1 MTNHTKDTNGLVY
14 EPHPS
19 IGVFNT
25 ILAEKLKH
33 DVNYETVVSEVNMH
47 TQTWDVDYLFWH
59 YNNGLVSSLSPYL
72 QRILLEDVW
81 GASNDK
87 KAKSY
92 IRSIWKNMGSL
103 TPFML
108 VPLDL
113 ILNNIN
119 EKIQYTTQTE
129 IQSQLLKIKLAV
141 EEEQVKGVRYINID
155 GQTRSNCAI
164 NKYIKGDFN
173 LSDEDFDNE
182 PLQMDNG
189 DGQITDVSLYTFDKL
204 TNYQQG
210 AFLQRN
216 ILVNIIQ
223 KGTLEQVSQALI
235 AINSNEKWKEWQT
248 IYNNAELTV
257 LKYSINEVMS
267 DAAIRD
273 LLLNKMN
280 QGTSYKTKFSGWE
293 WFVAD
298 NLAFLKHKSTVD
310 LKLLRNISKGTK
322 SSPEKSEIEFVK
334 EMITI
339 WVNNYKGSNSI
350 KPVVLSSYIALR
362 DVLKNYNKQND
373 SYYKCFGEIPKL
385 KVLSEVNFMKWYL
398 ETITKFESHVLP
410 GTTKLNKLHWVKDS
424 TTGKHSSFPDGW
436 PSHCEG
442 GMFLNSI
449 IGRVNWLLESLRADV
464 SELLKEQTISDIV
477 NTSNMSTVMMHNN
490 MKDSNGNEIDLTAPG
505 VREIGHMQSV
515 ANEGSDALTNTKP
528 QPKSD
533 NRSYSKKNNQANGV
547 V

>member
-189 DGQITDVSLYTFDKL
+189 DGQITDVSLHTFDKL

-339 WVNNYKGSNSI
+339 WVNNYKGNNSI

-373 SYYKCFGEIPKL
+373 AYYKCFGVIPKL

-505 VREIGHMQSV
+505 VREIGHMTSV
-515 ANEGSDALTNTKP
+515 ANGGSDALTNTKP

-547 V
+547 A

>member
-1 MTNHTKDTNGLVY
+1 MTNHTKDTNGIVY

-19 IGVFNT
+19 IGVYNT

-33 DVNYETVVSEVNMH
+33 DANYETVVSEVSLH
-47 TQTWDVDYLFWH
+47 TETWSVDGLFWH

-81 GASNDK
+81 GASNNK

-119 EKIQYTTQTE
+119 EKIVYSTQTE
-129 IQSQLLKIKLAV
+129 IQSQLLKIKQAV
-141 EEEQVKGVRYINID
+141 EEEQLKGVRYINID

-189 DGQITDVSLYTFDKL
+189 DGQITDVSLHTFDKL

-273 LLLNKMN
+273 LLLNRMN

-322 SSPEKSEIEFVK
+322 TSPEKSEIEFVK
-334 EMITI
+334 GMITN

-362 DVLKNYNKQND
+362 DVLKNYNTQND
-373 SYYKCFGEIPKL
+373 AYYKCFGVIPKL

-398 ETITKFESHVLP
+398 ETITKFESHVKP
-410 GTTKLNKLHWVKDS
+410 GTDELNDTHWVKDKD
-424 TTGKHSSFPDGW
+424 TGKHSPVPESW

-442 GMFLNSI
+442 GMSLNSI
-449 IGRVNWLLESLRADV
+449 IGRVKWLLESLRADE
-464 SELLKEQTISDIV
+464 SKLLKQQTISDIV
-477 NTSNMSTVMMHNN
+477 GTSNMSTVMVHNN
-490 MKDSNGNEIDLTAPG
+490 MEDSNGNEIDLTAPG
-505 VREIGHMQSV
+505 VREIGHMESV
-515 ANEGSDALTNTKP
+515 ANGGSDALPNTKP

>member
-1 MTNHTKDTNGLVY
+1 M
-14 EPHPS
+14 
-19 IGVFNT
+19 
-25 ILAEKLKH
+25 
-33 DVNYETVVSEVNMH
+33 
-47 TQTWDVDYLFWH
+47 
-59 YNNGLVSSLSPYL
+59 
-72 QRILLEDVW
+72 
-81 GASNDK
+81 
-87 KAKSY
+87 
-92 IRSIWKNMGSL
+92 
-103 TPFML
+103 
-108 VPLDL
+108 
-113 ILNNIN
+113 
-119 EKIQYTTQTE
+119 
-129 IQSQLLKIKLAV
+129 KIKLAV
-141 EEEQVKGVRYINID
+141 EEEQVNGVVFINID

-189 DGQITDVSLYTFDKL
+189 DGQITDVSLHTFDTL
-204 TNYQQG
+204 TDFQKG
-210 AFLQRN
+210 AFLQRK
-216 ILVNIIQ
+216 ILVNKIW

-334 EMITI
+334 GMITN

-373 SYYKCFGEIPKL
+373 SYYKCFGVIPKL

-449 IGRVNWLLESLRADV
+449 IGRVKWLLQSLTADESK
-464 SELLKEQTISDIV
+464 LLKNQTISDIV
-477 NTSNMSTVMMHNN
+477 GTSNMSTVMVHNN

-505 VREIGHMQSV
+505 VREIGHMTSV
-515 ANEGSDALTNTKP
+515 ANEGSDDLPNLKP

-547 V
+547 K

>member
-33 DVNYETVVSEVNMH
+33 DANYETVVGEVGM
-47 TQTWDVDYLFWH
+47 TTETWDVDCLFWH

-108 VPLDL
+108 VPLNL

-164 NKYIKGDFN
+164 NKYIKGEFN

-189 DGQITDVSLYTFDKL
+189 DGEISDISLHTFDTL
-204 TNYQQG
+204 TDYQKG
-210 AFLQRN
+210 AFLQRK

-322 SSPEKSEIEFVK
+322 SSPEKSEIKFVK
-334 EMITI
+334 EMITN
-339 WVNNYKGSNSI
+339 WVNNYKGNNSI

-373 SYYKCFGEIPKL
+373 AYYQCFGVIPKL
-385 KVLSEVNFMKWYL
+385 KVLSEVNFLKWYL
-398 ETITKFESHVLP
+398 KTITEFESHVLP
-410 GTTKLNKLHWVKDS
+410 GTTKLNKLHWVKDDK
-424 TTGKHSSFPDGW
+424 TGKHSAAPESW
-436 PSHCEG
+436 PAHCEG
-442 GMFLNSI
+442 GMKLNSI
-449 IGRVNWLLESLRADV
+449 LGRVKWLLQSLRADE
-464 SELLKEQTISDIV
+464 SKLLKEQIISNIV
-477 NTSNMSTVMMHNN
+477 GTSNMSTVMVHNN
-490 MKDSNGNEIDLTAPG
+490 MMDSNGNEIDLTAPG
-505 VREIGHMQSV
+505 VNEIGHMTSV
-515 ANEGSDALTNTKP
+515 ANGGSDALANTKP

-533 NRSYSKKNNQANGV
+533 NRSYSRKNNQANGV
-547 V
+547 A

>member
-1 MTNHTKDTNGLVY
+1 MTNHTKDTNGIVY
-14 EPHPS
+14 KPHPS
-19 IGVFNT
+19 IDVFNT
-25 ILAEKLKH
+25 ILAEKREQ
-33 DVNYETVVSEVNMH
+33 DANYEIVVSEVNMNTKH
-47 TQTWDVDYLFWH
+47 WSVDNLFWH

-129 IQSQLLKIKLAV
+129 IQSQLLKIKQAV
-141 EEEQVKGVRYINID
+141 EEEQLKGVLYINID

-189 DGQITDVSLYTFDKL
+189 DGQITDVSLHTFDKL
-204 TNYQQG
+204 TEFQQG

-248 IYNNAELTV
+248 IYNNADLTV

-298 NLAFLKHKSTVD
+298 NLSFLKHKSTVD
-310 LKLLRNISKGTK
+310 LKLLRNISKSK
-322 SSPEKSEIEFVK
+322 ESSPGTSEIEFVK
-334 EMITI
+334 KMITN
-339 WVNNYKGSNSI
+339 WVNYYKGSTTI

-362 DVLKNYNKQND
+362 DVLKNYNTQNNA
-373 SYYKCFGEIPKL
+373 YYKCFGLIPKL
-385 KVLSEVNFMKWYL
+385 KVLSEVNFLNWYL
-398 ETITKFESHVLP
+398 ETIVKFESHVKL
-410 GTTKLNKLHWVKDS
+410 GTTELNDTHWVKD
-424 TTGKHSSFPDGW
+424 TDTGKHSSFPDGW

-442 GMFLNSI
+442 GMSLNSI
-449 IGRVNWLLESLRADV
+449 VGRVKWLLESLRADE
-464 SELLKEQTISDIV
+464 SELLKEQVISNTV
-477 NTSNMSTVMMHNN
+477 GTSNMSTVMVHNN
-490 MKDSNGNEIDLTAPG
+490 MIDSNGNKINLTAPG
-505 VREIGHMQSV
+505 VREIGHMTSV
-515 ANEGSDALTNTKP
+515 ANEGSDVLPNTKP

-547 V
+547 K